1 MNLGL
6 LIVPALLGGGYW
18 LLTHTNLWRYWA
30 QRKSGYHLFF
40 ASAMAGVPLVAAA
53 RFFIS
58 LASGQFPEIETCWR
72 SYAPFDHSGTVALS
86 ILLALAFPPLANRIV
101 GKSGAA
107 AKAAARESG
116 GLVEWTIRDALDR
129 ETLIEISTRASKSY
143 IGFAQECGVA
153 TDGEASVSLIP
164 LFSGYRH
171 KDTREL
177 VITTHYAEVL
187 EDCRNDLFPGLSSE
201 DFQVTMPMAESVSA
215 RLFHLDAY
223 GRLQGAA
230 GAR

>member
-53 RFFIS
+53 RFFIW

-86 ILLALAFPPLANRIV
+86 ILLALAFPLLANRIV
-101 GKSGAA
+101 GKSDM
-107 AKAAARESG
+107 AKKAARESG
-116 GLVEWTIRDALDR
+116 GLVEWTIRNALKR
-129 ETLIEISTRASKSY
+129 GALIEISTRASKSY
-143 IGFAQECGVA
+143 IGFAQGCGVA
-153 TDGEASVSLIP
+153 TDSEASVSLIP
-164 LFSGYRH
+164 LFSGYRR

-177 VITTHYAEVL
+177 VITTHYAAVL
-187 EDCRNDLFPGLSSE
+187 EDCRNDLFPDLSFK
-201 DFQVTMPMAESVSA
+201 DFQLSMPMTEIVSA

-223 GRLQGAA
+223 ERLQGAV

>member
-1 MNLGL
+1 M
-6 LIVPALLGGGYW
+6 
-18 LLTHTNLWRYWA
+18 
-30 QRKSGYHLFF
+30 
-40 ASAMAGVPLVAAA
+40 
-53 RFFIS
+53 
-58 LASGQFPEIETCWR
+58 
-72 SYAPFDHSGTVALS
+72 S

-129 ETLIEISTRASKSY
+129 EALIEISTRTGKSY

-153 TDGEASVSLIP
+153 TDGESGVSLIP
-164 LFSGYRH
+164 LFSGYRR

-177 VITTHYAEVL
+177 AITTHYAVVL
-187 EDCRNDLFPGLSSE
+187 EGCLDDPPLFPDLSFE
-201 DFQVTMPMAESVSA
+201 DFQLSMPMTEIVSA

-223 GRLQGAA
+223 ERLQAA
-230 GAR
+230 APAR